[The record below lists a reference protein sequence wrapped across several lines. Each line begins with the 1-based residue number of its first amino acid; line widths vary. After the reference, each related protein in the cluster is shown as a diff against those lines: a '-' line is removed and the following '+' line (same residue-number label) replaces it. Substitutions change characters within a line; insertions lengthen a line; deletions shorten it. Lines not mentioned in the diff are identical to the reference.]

1 MPGIRMPGMSPGIQL
16 LLLNLQPMRRI
27 PPPLPLLKMTWK
39 QCWMLQELVWR
50 TCSWLLRIHWHLP
63 ILRRLC
69 FFQARALLLL
79 RQQFRALRLLRVWF
93 RLVFRAQPGRN
104 LSRPPQAPSVCTG
117 SLSCCARSR
126 SLGTAQ
132 QKEEQGAD
140 STLGQDKQQVFE

>member
-1 MPGIRMPGMSPGIQL
+1 MPGMILESK
-16 LLLNLQPMRRI
+16 LNLQPMRRI
-27 PPPLPLLKMTWK
+27 PPPLPLLKMIWK

-50 TCSWLLRIHWHLP
+50 TCIWLLRIHWHLP

-79 RQQFRALRLLRVWF
+79 QQQFRALRFLRVWF
-93 RLVFRAQPGRN
+93 RRVFRAQPGRN

-126 SLGTAQ
+126 SLHSSTKGRAR
-132 QKEEQGAD
+132 GS
-140 STLGQDKQQVFE
+140 STLGQTSTSFE